1 MNEKDLNELK
11 AIVKDTRIDCA
22 LHHTEK
28 YPMPDFG
35 DRFNGNAE
43 SVYTALCLIREK
55 WNKLFEQ
62 KKVNTT
68 HAFVIFSQWVDQVY
82 KYAEYLSNKYRLGL
96 RTMQITSIININ
108 GRCYWEEAK
117 ILYNRKLL
125 QQPEQTLR
133 TIIHELCH
141 LKYWDHK
148 KDFWQFYEDICIN
161 EGVLLE
167 RVLSNNG
174 RFEDIKEN
182 IPYRWT
188 LKSPPYVLSER
199 EEKVINKF
207 LRRTLFFR
215 RSCITD

>member
-11 AIVKDTRIDCA
+11 AIVKDARIDCA
-22 LHHTEK
+22 LRHTEK

-43 SVYTALCLIREK
+43 SVYTALCLIRGK

-96 RTMQITSIININ
+96 RTMQITSIINVN
-108 GRCYWEEAK
+108 GRCYWEEDK